1 MTKRKC
7 GHCGATGHNITTCP
21 ILKQERANTQVLE
34 DLRSDWR
41 KERRERERLEQTWAL
56 VELVNSMATDLG
68 VTLYLDVD
76 IHGGVYTET
85 SGHLHLEDA
94 AAVHAVMG
102 AIEQARKNNG

>member
-7 GHCGATGHNITTCP
+7 SHCGATGHNIRSCP
-21 ILKQERANTQVLE
+21 VLKQERANAQVLE

-56 VELVNSMATDLG
+56 VELVNTMATDMG
-68 VTLYLDVD
+68 VTLWLEVD
-76 IHGGVYTET
+76 RNGHVFTET

-102 AIEQARKNNG
+102 AIEQVRKSNG